1 MRALRWV
8 GGFVVLVL
16 VASALFVAFGLN
28 ALRGPIAREVSDLTG
43 RELRIEGSL
52 RPVWSW
58 TDLRFRADRV
68 SFANPE
74 WATEPLML
82 RADSIEASVR
92 LLPLFIG
99 QVYLPEVH
107 LVRPELNLEIASDD
121 RRNWILDR
129 DQKPKEGRPSRFH
142 IQALTFDEARL
153 KYDDANRVISVE
165 AQLSSDARGV
175 TAFAQGIYR
184 GVGAAAAARGDPVLG
199 LKDAQ
204 APYVLHFAGEFGDT
218 TVEADGSIVNIA
230 QLTSLDLAM
239 ELSGKTLSGL
249 YDVIGIALPETSAYR
264 THGRLVRTDHLI
276 RFEEFA
282 AKVGESDLAGTLEFN
297 TDDGRPRTYM
307 HGEVVAKVLN
317 LADLGQLVGTDQPRR
332 SGVLPDMPFDSGRW
346 ESIDADV
353 AIKAGTIKRPKQL
366 PIEKLATRIRMK
378 DKVLSLDPLEF
389 GIAGGKLAGSA
400 VLDGAKEPIAAR
412 LDMRVQNLSLPKLFP
427 TIEKGQTSL
436 GDINGLIELTGR
448 GDSVAQMLGTANGKL
463 GVFIDG
469 GKVSRYL
476 MELAA
481 LDLWGVTKT
490 KLQGD
495 EPVDIRCA
503 IGDFAVK
510 NGVMHTNAFV
520 FDTEVVNIHGDGTI
534 DLKNES
540 MDLTLKPEPKDR
552 SIASLNSPLYIKG
565 TFSAPKVAPDAGKLV
580 AKGLGALIMG
590 AISPLLAVLPLM
602 KEGKDKDSPCQQL
615 IAEASKSEKTGKPVA
630 TAKKKPSSASSGRSA
645 PSGGR

>member
-1 MRALRWV
+1 MRVVRWV

-16 VASALFVAFGLN
+16 VASALFIAFGLN
-28 ALRGPIAREVSDLTG
+28 SLRGPIARKVSDLTG

-52 RPVWSW
+52 RPVFSW

-68 SFANPE
+68 SFANPP
-74 WATEPLML
+74 WATEALML
-82 RADSIEASVR
+82 RADRIEASVR

-99 QVYLPEVH
+99 QVVLPEVH
-107 LVRPELNLEIASDD
+107 LVRPELNLEIAADN
-121 RRNWILDR
+121 RKNWILDR
-129 DQKPKEGRPSRFH
+129 DQKPKEDRPSRFH

-199 LKDAQ
+199 LKDAKT
-204 APYVLHFAGEFGDT
+204 PYVLHFAGEFGDT
-218 TVEADGSIVNIA
+218 TVEADGSIVNIV
-230 QLTSLDLAM
+230 QLTSLDLAI

-249 YDVIGIALPETSAYR
+249 YDVIGIALPETSPYR

-297 TDDGRPRTYM
+297 TDEGRPRTYM
-307 HGEVVAKVLN
+307 HGDVIAKVLN
-317 LADLGQLVGTDQPRR
+317 FADLGQLVGTDQPRK
-332 SGVLPDMPFDSGRW
+332 SGVLPDMPFDSDRW

-353 AIKAGTIKRPKQL
+353 GIRAGTIKRPKQL
-366 PIEKLATRIRMK
+366 PIEKLATHIRMK

-389 GIAGGKLAGSA
+389 GIAGGKLAGKA
-400 VLDGAKEPIAAR
+400 VLDGAKQPIAAR

-427 TIEKGQTSL
+427 TLDKNQASL
-436 GDINGLIELTGR
+436 GDINGLVELTGR
-448 GDSVAQMLGTANGKL
+448 GDSVAQMLGAANGKL

-469 GKVSRYL
+469 GKVSRFL

-495 EPVDIRCA
+495 QPVDIRCA

-510 NGVMHTNAFV
+510 NGVMHTNALV
-520 FDTEVVNIHGDGTI
+520 FDTEVVNIHGDGSI
-534 DLKNES
+534 NLKDEG

-565 TFSAPKVAPDAGKLV
+565 TFSAPKVAPDAAKLA

-590 AISPLLAVLPLM
+590 AINPILAVLPLM

-615 IAEASKSEKTGKPVA
+615 IAQAAKSQKTGKPVA